1 MPLWVQV
8 LAVVEVFFVAALI
21 AAWATRRT
29 RLIFAA
35 GFNVMIPV
43 IALYLW
49 HAPALY
55 PRALLGTA
63 MAALY
68 LLRLNVVILLWTDT
82 TAMSKL
88 DAALPS
94 GAKLGLAFVLAH
106 AVGLGYCL
114 PFYYAAFDPRPL
126 GFQDLLAVVV
136 YLAGTVFHAGG
147 DYQKR
152 RFKQRAD
159 TRGKLLRSGLW
170 SLSRHPNYFG
180 DFLIYVSFALL
191 ARSPWAWIS
200 PALNLLQYLFDAIP
214 KSEQWA
220 AEKYGEA
227 WNAYAASTSM
237 FLPLPPRSGV
247 VDT

>member
-21 AAWATRRT
+21 AAWATHRT

-55 PRALLGTA
+55 PRALLGAT

-68 LLRLNVVILLWTDT
+68 LLRLNAVILWWTNT

-88 DAALPS
+88 DAALPAP
-94 GAKLGLAFVLAH
+94 AKLGLAFVLAH

-114 PFYYAAFDPRPL
+114 PFYYTARDGGPL
-126 GFQDLLAVVV
+126 GVWDGLAVAV
-136 YLAGTVFHAGG
+136 YLVGTVFHAGG

-152 RFKQRAD
+152 RFKLRAD
-159 TRGKLLRSGLW
+159 TRGKLLSSGLW
-170 SLSRHPNYFG
+170 SLCRHPNYFG
-180 DFLIYVSFALL
+180 DFLIYVSFAVL
-191 ARSPWAWIS
+191 ARNPWAWIS

-220 AEKYGEA
+220 AEKYGAA
-227 WNAYAASTSM
+227 WAAYAASTPM
-237 FLPLPPRSGV
+237 FVPRPPRSR
-247 VDT
+247 